1 MENSVRKREW
11 VKTAAI
17 IFLAV
22 LLVLTFFSKTI
33 MNASLPEVA
42 AQQAAS
48 GAINARI
55 RGSGTVEASE
65 VYNVTIKQTR
75 KVASV
80 LVKTGQEINVGDTMF
95 VLEAEDSDELKQAE
109 TDLETLQQNYDKSLI
124 EAGNTASQENYD
136 LQKAKEAYNEALAI
150 YNQYSSVSATQLATQ
165 KAAADAKLK
174 ELQTAKT
181 TIDNQLTKLKA
192 EKEYTDAQ
200 ATVTEHEATVKSL
213 ETEKETLLASAD
225 IPNPSARN
233 AKAIQDEINNIK
245 GLNEYI
251 KNITLYESTFTT
263 FSSLCNDD
271 KSIMEECRL
280 HKESMLARI
289 RSGGSSKPSTSKGD
303 NEDYSLYAYSEIDE
317 DQQVQ
322 NYWDAYDALF
332 PFYYGGTTKEHKK
345 ISTGLVDLQNNL
357 KVATINDKIDEA
369 NHAMSTAQTIVGNYE
384 RSIDDLTKQS
394 DSLDAQ
400 INDQQAAV
408 DKLSSAASAAETVKS
423 TKQAL
428 EDLVFKQNLGDS
440 SSVDMEASK
449 KAIERKQ
456 AEVDKLRENADE
468 LEVKS
473 SVSGTIASINASAG
487 KSIGGEEQPLATIN
501 VTDRGFTVKIDVTN
515 DQAKKVKTGDTA
527 ELVNFWGGDAVATL
541 DQITSSQTAGNRT
554 LVFTLT
560 GDIQA
565 GQNVTL
571 SIGQKSANYDAL
583 IPLSGLREDSNGK
596 FVYVLESKSSPLGS
610 RYIATRVTV
619 QELARD
625 DKSAAVSGISSG
637 DFIIT
642 TSNKPVEAG
651 KQVRL
656 ADNG

>member
-124 EAGNTASQENYD
+124 EAGNTAAQENYD
-136 LQKAKEAYNEALAI
+136 VQKAREAYNEALAV
-150 YNQYSSVSATQLATQ
+150 YNQYTNVNAAQLTAAITAAENELTNLTAQSKAISEELKQLQTDKETIDADVTAQEAKVKEMEAAEDKYAELKTATDDYDADIVVYGKYYSKLLELTAEPTSSVTYDNKHVITVVSIASQPIAAGYCQ
-165 KAAADAKLK
+165 KD
-174 ELQTAKT
+174 T
-181 TIDNQLTKLKA
+181 
-192 EKEYTDAQ
+192 
-200 ATVTEHEATVKSL
+200 
-213 ETEKETLLASAD
+213 
-225 IPNPSARN
+225 
-233 AKAIQDEINNIK
+233 
-245 GLNEYI
+245 
-251 KNITLYESTFTT
+251 
-263 FSSLCNDD
+263 
-271 KSIMEECRL
+271 M
-280 HKESMLARI
+280 
-289 RSGGSSKPSTSKGD
+289 
-303 NEDYSLYAYSEIDE
+303 LYAYLVEKGQTEMANDAGIIATAYKTITE
-317 DQQVQ
+317 DLSKLATLCTEYSRLSVVY
-322 NYWDAYDALF
+322 NPTALSNAR
-332 PFYYGGTTKEHKK
+332 TEL
-345 ISTGLVDLQNNL
+345 SNL
-357 KVATINDKIDEA
+357 KNNADHCA
-369 NHAMSTAQTIVGNYE
+369 NLVKSCTE
-384 RSIDDLTKQS
+384 R
-394 DSLDAQ
+394 
-400 INDQQAAV
+400 
-408 DKLSSAASAAETVKS
+408 ASAAETAVSNKQTEIDKLTKASSAADTVKS

-440 SSVDMEASK
+440 SSVDMAASK

-473 SVSGTIASINASAG
+473 SVSGTIASIDASAG

-541 DQITSSQTAGNRT
+541 DQITSSKTAGNRT

>member
-124 EAGNTASQENYD
+124 EAGNTAAQENYD
-136 LQKAKEAYNEALAI
+136 VQKAREAYNEALAV
-150 YNQYSSVSATQLATQ
+150 YNQYTNVNAAQLTAAITAAENELTNLTAQSKAISEELKQLQTDKETIDADVTAQEAKVKEMEAAEDKYAELKTATDDYDADIVVYGKYYSKLLELTAEPTSSVTYDNKHVITVVSIASQPIAAGYCQ
-165 KAAADAKLK
+165 KD
-174 ELQTAKT
+174 T
-181 TIDNQLTKLKA
+181 
-192 EKEYTDAQ
+192 
-200 ATVTEHEATVKSL
+200 
-213 ETEKETLLASAD
+213 
-225 IPNPSARN
+225 
-233 AKAIQDEINNIK
+233 
-245 GLNEYI
+245 
-251 KNITLYESTFTT
+251 
-263 FSSLCNDD
+263 
-271 KSIMEECRL
+271 M
-280 HKESMLARI
+280 
-289 RSGGSSKPSTSKGD
+289 
-303 NEDYSLYAYSEIDE
+303 LYAYLVEKGQTEMANDAGIIATAYKTITE
-317 DQQVQ
+317 DLSKLATLCTEYSRLSVVY
-322 NYWDAYDALF
+322 NPTALSNAR
-332 PFYYGGTTKEHKK
+332 TEL
-345 ISTGLVDLQNNL
+345 SNL
-357 KVATINDKIDEA
+357 KNNADHCA
-369 NHAMSTAQTIVGNYE
+369 NLVKSCTE
-384 RSIDDLTKQS
+384 R
-394 DSLDAQ
+394 
-400 INDQQAAV
+400 
-408 DKLSSAASAAETVKS
+408 ASAAETAVSNKQTEIDKLTKASSAADTVKS

-619 QELARD
+619 QEFARD

-642 TSNKPVEAG
+642 TSNKPIEAG

>member
-1 MENSVRKREW
+1 MENGVRKREW

-17 IFLAV
+17 ILLAV

-42 AQQAAS
+42 TQQVSS

-55 RGSGTVEASE
+55 RGQGTVEASE

-75 KVASV
+75 KVSSV
-80 LVKTGQEINVGDTMF
+80 LVKTGQEINVGDTLF

-124 EAGNTASQENYD
+124 EAGNTAAQENRD
-136 LQKAKEAYNEALAI
+136 VQVAREAYNEALAV
-150 YNQYSSVSATQLATQ
+150 YNQYTNVSAM
-165 KAAADAKLK
+165 
-174 ELQTAKT
+174 
-181 TIDNQLTKLKA
+181 QLTTAITAAENELESLTAQSKAISEHLK
-192 EKEYTDAQ
+192 Q
-200 ATVTEHEATVKSL
+200 L
-213 ETEKETLLASAD
+213 QTEKETLDSKVSQAEAQVKEMEAAEDKYSELKKATNAYEADLVVYGEYYKQLLAVTNERESSVEKDTSDVVSKVHIYAQPVASGYCQKDTLLYSYLAD
-225 IPNPSARN
+225 KAPDLAENAGVITTAYNTITKDLETLETLCTEYSRLSVVYNKNALENARTELDGLKRN
-233 AKAIQDEINNIK
+233 ADNLTAQ
-245 GLNEYI
+245 I
-251 KNITLYESTFTT
+251 KNCTDQVSAAETATANKQT
-263 FSSLCNDD
+263 
-271 KSIMEECRL
+271 
-280 HKESMLARI
+280 
-289 RSGGSSKPSTSKGD
+289 
-303 NEDYSLYAYSEIDE
+303 EI
-317 DQQVQ
+317 
-322 NYWDAYDALF
+322 
-332 PFYYGGTTKEHKK
+332 
-345 ISTGLVDLQNNL
+345 
-357 KVATINDKIDEA
+357 
-369 NHAMSTAQTIVGNYE
+369 
-384 RSIDDLTKQS
+384 
-394 DSLDAQ
+394 
-400 INDQQAAV
+400 
-408 DKLSSAASAAETVKS
+408 DKLSKASSAAETVKS
-423 TKQAL
+423 TKKTL

-440 SSVDMEASK
+440 SSIDMEAAK

-456 AEVDKLRENADE
+456 EEVDKLRENADE

-473 SVSGTIASINASAG
+473 SVSGTIASISASAG

-501 VTDRGFTVKIDVTN
+501 VTDRGFTVKIDVTSE
-515 DQAKKVKTGDTA
+515 QAKKVKVGDTA

-541 DQITSSQTAGNRT
+541 DQITNSQSSGNRT

-596 FVYVLESKSSPLGS
+596 FVYVLQSKNSPLGS

-625 DKSAAVSGISSG
+625 DKSAAVSGISQG

>member
-124 EAGNTASQENYD
+124 EAGNTAAQENYD
-136 LQKAKEAYNEALAI
+136 VQKAREAYNEALAV
-150 YNQYSSVSATQLATQ
+150 YNQYTNVNAAQLTAAITAAENELTNLTAQSKAISEELKQLQTDKETIDADVTAQEAKVKEMEAAEDKYAELKTATDNYDADIVVYGKYYSKLLELTAEPTSSVTYDNKHVITVVSIASQPIAAGYCQ
-165 KAAADAKLK
+165 KD
-174 ELQTAKT
+174 T
-181 TIDNQLTKLKA
+181 
-192 EKEYTDAQ
+192 
-200 ATVTEHEATVKSL
+200 
-213 ETEKETLLASAD
+213 
-225 IPNPSARN
+225 
-233 AKAIQDEINNIK
+233 
-245 GLNEYI
+245 
-251 KNITLYESTFTT
+251 
-263 FSSLCNDD
+263 
-271 KSIMEECRL
+271 M
-280 HKESMLARI
+280 
-289 RSGGSSKPSTSKGD
+289 
-303 NEDYSLYAYSEIDE
+303 LYAYLVEKGQTEMANDAGIIATAYKTITE
-317 DQQVQ
+317 DLSKLATLCTEYSRLSVVY
-322 NYWDAYDALF
+322 NPTALSNAR
-332 PFYYGGTTKEHKK
+332 TEL
-345 ISTGLVDLQNNL
+345 SNL
-357 KVATINDKIDEA
+357 KNNADHCA
-369 NHAMSTAQTIVGNYE
+369 NLVKSCTE
-384 RSIDDLTKQS
+384 R
-394 DSLDAQ
+394 
-400 INDQQAAV
+400 
-408 DKLSSAASAAETVKS
+408 ASAAETAVSNKQTEIDKLTKASSAADTVKS

-596 FVYVLESKSSPLGS
+596 FVYVLEAKSSPLGS

>member
-17 IFLAV
+17 IFLAI

-124 EAGNTASQENYD
+124 EAGNTTAKDNREV
-136 LQKAKEAYNEALAI
+136 QKARDTYNEALAI
-150 YNQYSSVSATQLATQ
+150 YNQYSTMDPTQLAIQ
-165 KAAADAKLK
+165 KIAAEQKLK
-174 ELQTAKT
+174 DLEREKT
-181 TIDNQLTKLKA
+181 QLEAALAEVKA
-192 EKEYTDAQ
+192 DTNYTNA
-200 ATVTEHEATVKSL
+200 
-213 ETEKETLLASAD
+213 TEKETEAKSALDSAKTAYESALREAGVSENEIVSVNAIQTKINNRRSTYSQELAVYEADFLAFYALCGNDVELMEKCADPTNGVLDDMIRVKHPEEVNKEGMRDKYIEAYNKLQICYVGTANDKGLFALEKYLTAASA
-225 IPNPSARN
+225 
-233 AKAIQDEINNIK
+233 
-245 GLNEYI
+245 
-251 KNITLYESTFTT
+251 
-263 FSSLCNDD
+263 
-271 KSIMEECRL
+271 
-280 HKESMLARI
+280 KE
-289 RSGGSSKPSTSKGD
+289 
-303 NEDYSLYAYSEIDE
+303 AYSTANRE
-317 DQQVQ
+317 
-322 NYWDAYDALF
+322 YSKA
-332 PFYYGGTTKEHKK
+332 K
-345 ISTGLVDLQNNL
+345 SDLDYFTNQ
-357 KVATINDKIDEA
+357 I
-369 NHAMSTAQTIVGNYE
+369 
-384 RSIDDLTKQS
+384 
-394 DSLDAQ
+394 DSLEASLKSVTSDYDNQSELVQKYTDA
-400 INDQQAAV
+400 
-408 DKLSSAASAAETVKS
+408 SSAAETVKS
-423 TKQAL
+423 AKKAL
-428 EDLVFKQNLGDS
+428 EDLVFEQGLGDS
-440 SSVDMEASK
+440 ASIDMAASK